1 MSKRRKKGHEDEH
14 VDESWLLPYADLLT
28 LLLALFIVLFA
39 SSTVNAQKF
48 QQLSKVFNGIFA
60 SGEGVMEYSKPQP
73 ADEYYSGKIKAD
85 QNKEKEN
92 KSESTEEKDKEQE
105 LKDHLQKLKLED
117 HEELVQVQEKV
128 NAYIQTNHLNG
139 KFATSLTTEGLLLTI
154 RDNVLFESG
163 KADIS
168 ENNLK
173 TARELSDLLV
183 MDPPRN
189 IIISGHTDN
198 VPIHNSNFSS
208 NFELSVMRALNF
220 MKIIL
225 ENNQLNP
232 RNFSVKG
239 FGEYKPIA
247 SNDTSEGKA
256 KNRRVEVLIQPRV
269 LPSDSN

>member
-1 MSKRRKKGHEDEH
+1 MG
-14 VDESWLLPYADLLT
+14 
-28 LLLALFIVLFA
+28 F
-39 SSTVNAQKF
+39 
-48 QQLSKVFNGIFA
+48 FA

-173 TARELSDLLV
+173 NCA
-183 MDPPRN
+183 
-189 IIISGHTDN
+189 
-198 VPIHNSNFSS
+198 
-208 NFELSVMRALNF
+208 
-220 MKIIL
+220 
-225 ENNQLNP
+225 
-232 RNFSVKG
+232 
-239 FGEYKPIA
+239 
-247 SNDTSEGKA
+247 
-256 KNRRVEVLIQPRV
+256 
-269 LPSDSN
+269 